1 MTLLLRLHQR
11 AFKTAIFKCVDDIM
25 IDEKKYKI
33 ADEQFREIMGLI
45 KGHTN
50 TLNALSLAG
59 HARKKLKL
67 DYNQLTCTI
76 SLTHNEVKLLCDL
89 LLAIP
94 VNNNSLSYEC
104 AKSILKKME
113 EDYEKQSKNKKDT

>member
-11 AFKTAIFKCVDDIM
+11 AFKTAIFKCEDDIM

-33 ADEQFREIMGLI
+33 ADEQFREIIGLI
-45 KGHTN
+45 KGHKN

-59 HARKKLKL
+59 HTRKKLKL

-76 SLTHNEVKLLCDL
+76 SLTYSEVKLLYDL

-104 AKSILKKME
+104 AKSILRKMG
-113 EDYEKQSKNKKDT
+113 EDYERQSKNKKST